1 MGLQRVRELAVQ
13 ASNDTNS
20 TTDREYL
27 QKEVDSLLNEIN
39 RVASQTVYNDQVVL
53 DGTHT
58 GQLQVGT
65 DNGQN
70 IAFAIKSIDTDTLGL
85 TGSAA
90 VTGVT
95 GVTGVASV
103 DTAATTA
110 LLTAVNNATAGTDNV
125 AFSAFGSTLTFAVE
139 AASANSNNTVSQETP
154 SGGNA
159 SA

>member
-1 MGLQRVRELAVQ
+1 MGTCCSAC
-13 ASNDTNS
+13 ASLRYKHL
-20 TTDREYL
+20 TTRTPPP
-27 QKEVDSLLNEIN
+27 
-39 RVASQTVYNDQVVL
+39 TVYNDQVVL

-110 LLTAVNNATAGTDNV
+110 LLTAVNGATAG
-125 AFSAFGSTLTFAVE
+125 A
-139 AASANSNNTVSQETP
+139 
-154 SGGNA
+154 
-159 SA
+159 